1 MPGGDDRDPDVMMQE
16 WLTLLTVATDYMV
29 ATEALI
35 DGLKGDLGIDT
46 RVPDA
51 REAAAR
57 VIARRVTTYTTARKA
72 LVDYAR
78 ERQALLS

>member
-1 MPGGDDRDPDVMMQE
+1 MSDDPMMQE
-16 WLTLLTVATDYMV
+16 WLSLLTVATDYMV
-29 ATEALI
+29 AAEALI

-51 REAAAR
+51 REAAVK
-57 VIARRVTTYTTARKA
+57 VIARRVDAYTAARKA
-72 LVDYAR
+72 LVEYAR